1 MLRALALIILG
12 LGLAFGAA
20 LPASAATTKVQVNGT
35 NITDFQIEQRLK
47 LFQLEG
53 RSGRDA
59 ATRELIDEALM
70 LQEAARLGIQ
80 VTDQQVSDAILNVA
94 RNIKLSADKL
104 REILNASGV
113 NMDTLRD
120 RLRAAIA
127 WQQVTGSVIAARV
140 QISDLELT
148 EQAEGMVEEGMSYDY
163 VLKEIVFLTTG
174 GRSASSRTSEA
185 NQYRRSFTGCDA
197 AVQLSL
203 SYTDAAVM
211 SIGRR
216 HATQLPDAIAN
227 ELAGINVG
235 GITRPR
241 VTDAGVSLL
250 AVCSKASARDLT
262 FIKDKIRAEQGT
274 EAVEREAA
282 NYLKGIRDKAN
293 IVYR

>member
-1 MLRALALIILG
+1 MLRALALLVLG

-20 LPASAATTKVQVNGT
+20 LPAAAATTKVSVNGT

-70 LQEAARLGIQ
+70 LQEAQRLGIII
-80 VTDQQVSDAILNVA
+80 TDQQVSDALLNVA

-104 REILNASGV
+104 REVLNASGV

-120 RLRAAIA
+120 RLRAALA

-148 EQAEGMVEEGMSYDY
+148 KQAEGMVEESTSYDY
-163 VLKEIVFLTTG
+163 VLTEILFLTTG
-174 GRSASSRTSEA
+174 GRSASSRTAEA

-203 SYTDAAVM
+203 SYTDAAVV

-216 HATQLPDAIAN
+216 HATQLPDAVAN

-235 GITRPR
+235 GITKPR
-241 VTDAGVSLL
+241 VLDNGVSLL
-250 AVCSKASARDLT
+250 AVCSKAAARDLT
-262 FIKDKIRAEQGT
+262 FIKDEIRAEQGN

>member
-1 MLRALALIILG
+1 MLRALALLILG
-12 LGLAFGAA
+12 LGIVFGAA
-20 LPASAATTKVQVNGT
+20 LPAAAATTKVTVNGT
-35 NITDFQIEQRLK
+35 NITDFQIAQRLK

-53 RSGRDA
+53 RSGREG

-70 LQEAARLGIQ
+70 IQEAERLGIQ
-80 VTDQQVSDAILNVA
+80 ITDQQVSDAILNVA
-94 RNIKLSADKL
+94 RNIKLSVDKL
-104 REILNASGV
+104 REVLNASGV

-120 RLRAAIA
+120 RLRAALA

-148 EQAEGMVEEGMSYDY
+148 QQAEGMVEESTSYDY
-163 VLKEIVFLTTG
+163 VLKEILFLTTG
-174 GRSASSRTSEA
+174 GRSASSRTAEA
-185 NQYRRSFTGCDA
+185 NQYRRSFTGCDG

-203 SYTDAAVM
+203 SYTDAAVVD
-211 SIGRR
+211 IGRR

-227 ELAGINVG
+227 ELAGINTG
-235 GITRPR
+235 GITKPR
-241 VTDAGVSLL
+241 VVDNGVSLL

-262 FIKDKIRAEQGT
+262 FIKDQIRAEQGN

-282 NYLKGIRDKAN
+282 NYLANLRTKAN

>member
-1 MLRALALIILG
+1 MLRALALLILG
-12 LGLAFGAA
+12 FGLAFGAT
-20 LPASAATTKVQVNGT
+20 LPAAAATTKVQVNGT

-70 LQEAARLGIQ
+70 LQEAERLGIQ
-80 VTDQQVSDAILNVA
+80 ITDQQVSDALLNVA
-94 RNIKLSADKL
+94 RNIKLSPDKL
-104 REILNASGV
+104 REVLNASGV

-120 RLRAAIA
+120 RLRAALA

-148 EQAEGMVEEGMSYDY
+148 EQAEAQVEESTSYDY
-163 VLKEIVFLTTG
+163 VLKEIVFLTG
-174 GRSASSRTSEA
+174 NGRSASSRTAEA
-185 NQYRRSFTGCDA
+185 NQYRRSFNGCDG

-211 SIGRR
+211 DIGRR

-227 ELAGINVG
+227 ELSKINVG
-235 GITRPR
+235 GITKPR

-262 FIKDKIRAEQGT
+262 FIKDQIRAEQGN
-274 EAVEREAA
+274 EAVSKEAEL
-282 NYLKGIRDKAN
+282 YLKGIRDKAN